1 MAQNY
6 FSTVASVS
14 ASASTVTLFAS
25 QPNGVSARMLHNDS
39 TATLYLKFGSAAS
52 TTDFTVKVPAD
63 GYYEVPGPGPYG
75 GIITGVWSSA
85 TGAARC
91 TEVA

>member
-14 ASASTVTLFAS
+14 ASTSAVTLLALN
-25 QPNGVSARMLHNDS
+25 PNNVSARTVYNDS
-39 TATLYLKFGSAAS
+39 TADLYLKFGTGAS
-52 TTDFTVKVPAD
+52 TTSFTVKLPASS
-63 GYYEVPGPGPYG
+63 YYEVPGPGPYG
-75 GIITGVWSSA
+75 GEITGMWSA
-85 TGAARC
+85 ANGAARV